1 MIDIIVVRGLG
12 DKSGPDI
19 ADPLLSELSVA
30 LERGRVEIDAATLA
44 RSVQVSSNF
53 RPGLRPG
60 VLIEVLDALQ
70 GVAWR
75 GKIKSVDNA
84 IEGVRLSSRMTV
96 ERIEV

>member
-1 MIDIIVVRGLG
+1 
-12 DKSGPDI
+12 
-19 ADPLLSELSVA
+19 
-30 LERGRVEIDAATLA
+30 
-44 RSVQVSSNF
+44 VSSNF